1 MIRSNR
7 MQRAISAQSLSGW
20 QYANPLRMLRSLWHH
35 RSLIRQITRR
45 EIETRYRGTFLG
57 FFWLVIN
64 PLVLLLIYT
73 FVFGVVFHSRWGK
86 ATLVAMALGVFVIAN
101 DRAEERIVM
110 IGQAV
115 GEHVEIVSGVKNG
128 ERVATSGVDQLVDGI
143 PVTVR

>member
-1 MIRSNR
+1 MPNENGR
-7 MQRAISAQSLSGW
+7 LK
-20 QYANPLRMLRSLWHH
+20 P
-35 RSLIRQITRR
+35 
-45 EIETRYRGTFLG
+45 G
-57 FFWLVIN
+57 FFATAQIEEAEKRPGILV
-64 PLVLLLIYT
+64 PASAVRT
-73 FVFGVVFHSRWGK
+73 TAGTAR
-86 ATLVAMALGVFVIAN
+86 VFVIAN